1 MLPSRTR
8 KADLEALYEFKS
20 LIDNLFWK
28 DDAHRSEVFSWRLGS
43 NIFQIIGHTGRRRAD
58 FTKYIAPRFLLSA
71 AVTYGLRKSCGA
83 DGRGC
88 RKGGCSLIYRL
99 TSGRPRPI
107 PLNKQKQPRIAY
119 QGCFCK
125 IYHSYVNPVPTKT
138 TWLQIFQEREKE
150 AGLCSTCP

>member
-28 DDAHRSEVFSWRLGS
+28 DDAHRSEVFLWRLGS
-43 NIFQIIGHTGRRRAD
+43 NIFQIIGHIGRRWAD
-58 FTKYIAPRFLLSA
+58 YPKHIAPRFLPSA
-71 AVTYGLRKSCGA
+71 AVTYGLRKSWGA

-107 PLNKQKQPRIAY
+107 PLNKQKRPRIAF
-119 QGCFCK
+119 QGRFCK

-138 TWLQIFQEREKE
+138 TWLHIFQEREKE
-150 AGLCSTCP
+150 AGL

>member
-8 KADLEALYEFKS
+8 KANLEALYESKS
-20 LIDNLFWK
+20 FIDNLFRK
-28 DDAHRSEVFSWRLGS
+28 DDAHRSVFSWRLGS

-58 FTKYIAPRFLLSA
+58 FTKYIAPRFLPSA
-71 AVTYGLRKSCGA
+71 AVDYGLRKSWGA

-99 TSGRPRPI
+99 TNGRPRPI
-107 PLNKQKQPRIAY
+107 TLNKQKQPRIAH
-119 QGCFCK
+119 QGRFCK

>member
-28 DDAHRSEVFSWRLGS
+28 DDAHRSEVFLWRLGS
-43 NIFQIIGHTGRRRAD
+43 NIFQIIGHTGRCRAD
-58 FTKYIAPRFLLSA
+58 FAKHIAPRFLPSA
-71 AVTYGLRKSCGA
+71 AVDYGLRKSWGA

-88 RKGGCSLIYRL
+88 RKGGCFLIYRL